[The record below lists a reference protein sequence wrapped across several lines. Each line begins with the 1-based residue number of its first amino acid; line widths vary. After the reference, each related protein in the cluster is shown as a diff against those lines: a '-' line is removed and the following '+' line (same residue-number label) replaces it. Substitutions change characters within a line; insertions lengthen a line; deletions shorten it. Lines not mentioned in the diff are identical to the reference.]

1 MKIHKLSRALIHAG
15 LCQKNSSPYQSILT
29 PEGMTTV
36 LSINDMNICSDL
48 KHNAHSKAVLDD
60 SWITVDTTSLHQHKL
75 YYCDRSYLLHSESE
89 QYKLR
94 DSKLRLS
101 LRDFGPI
108 LTK

>member
-1 MKIHKLSRALIHAG
+1 MKR
-15 LCQKNSSPYQSILT
+15 
-29 PEGMTTV
+29 M
-36 LSINDMNICSDL
+36 
-48 KHNAHSKAVLDD
+48 AHSNAVLDD
-60 SWITVDTTSLHQHKL
+60 LWITVDTTSLHQHKL
-75 YYCDRSYLLHSESE
+75 YYSESE